1 MIPFIGTH
9 QGLLRL
15 SSAVV
20 HVLLFFWSFTPPPPF
35 PHPKK
40 REAHIGRNMISF
52 RAPEP
57 EEVAEDLSVAI
68 SSCQQYDTS
77 KGKQNKK
84 ETPIAE
90 NLRSRLR

>member
-1 MIPFIGTH
+1 
-9 QGLLRL
+9 
-15 SSAVV
+15 
-20 HVLLFFWSFTPPPPF
+20 
-35 PHPKK
+35 
-40 REAHIGRNMISF
+40 MISF